1 MIENQI
7 NYIFKNKKLLEQA
20 LTHKSFSNEY
30 HDSPHNE
37 RLEFFGDSILGFVV
51 AEFLYKKLVDESEGK
66 LSVVRSALV
75 DSNALF
81 ETAEMIN
88 LLPNLRLSKG
98 QNNVD
103 LKNKK
108 GIAANAC
115 EALIGAIYIDGGFDE
130 AKKFIDTFILSRFQ
144 KVMDEQLWIDPKTQ
158 LQEILQNKEIDVPK
172 YEVIKET
179 GPDHNKTFSVDV
191 LINDERTAN
200 GVGTS
205 RQEAEKDAAKK
216 ALKKIS

>member
-1 MIENQI
+1 MIEEQI
-7 NYIFKNKKLLEQA
+7 NYTFKNKTLLEQA

-30 HDSPHNE
+30 NDSPHNE

-51 AEFLYKKLVDESEGK
+51 AEFLYKELSDEAEGK

-81 ETAEMIN
+81 ETAETIN
-88 LLPNLRLSKG
+88 LIPNLRLSKG
-98 QNNVD
+98 QSNVD
-103 LKNKK
+103 IKNKK
-108 GIAANAC
+108 GIAADAC
-115 EALIGAIYIDGGFDE
+115 EALIGAIYIDSGFDE

-144 KVMDEQLWIDPKTQ
+144 KVMNEQLWIDPKTQ
-158 LQEILQNKEIDVPK
+158 LQEILQNKDMEVPK

-191 LINDERTAN
+191 IVNDERVAN
-200 GVGTS
+200 GLGAS
-205 RQEAEKDAAKK
+205 RQEAEKEAAKK